1 MNNNHNNKT
10 EAPLTAIRRTSNE
23 TSSELIS
30 NYSTKAVTCQPTEA
44 MELVTKFA
52 PKRTDG
58 EKLSQSY
65 ARLGETRKAERCSDC
80 GTWLQFSHSVDSN
93 GAIDPH
99 GRLVYAN
106 FCRDRL
112 CPLCSWR
119 RTLKIFSQVSK
130 IMTVIEQDY
139 EFLFLTLTVPN
150 CTPEEL
156 PHTIT
161 KLMKGFDRLMKRKRI
176 KTAVRGFFRA
186 LEVTRNSK
194 NDTYHPHF
202 HVILA
207 VGKKYF
213 KGTDYIPQAEWLQ
226 TWRDCYG
233 DQSITQVDVRR
244 ARGKDGTGDLGSAV
258 SEIAKYSVKSGD
270 YIKSDEAQTDRIVAV
285 LAGALRNRRLTQYG
299 GIFKDVAKA
308 LKLDDPEDGDL
319 IHVNDE
325 LHPAVAQ
332 LVFTYKWSVGCYK
345 IERRELVSLDAS
357 QFVDDVPEGS
367 IVLLD
372 LDKPI

>member
-1 MNNNHNNKT
+1 
-10 EAPLTAIRRTSNE
+10 
-23 TSSELIS
+23 
-30 NYSTKAVTCQPTEA
+30 
-44 MELVTKFA
+44 
-52 PKRTDG
+52 
-58 EKLSQSY
+58 
-65 ARLGETRKAERCSDC
+65 
-80 GTWLQFSHSVDSN
+80 
-93 GAIDPH
+93 
-99 GRLVYAN
+99 
-106 FCRDRL
+106 
-112 CPLCSWR
+112 
-119 RTLKIFSQVSK
+119 
-130 IMTVIEQDY
+130 MTVIEQDY

-285 LAGALRNRRLTQYG
+285 LAGALRSRRLTQYG

-357 QFVDDVPEGS
+357 HIVEDAPEGS
-367 IVLLD
+367 IVYLD